1 MKEACRIIKATR
13 AGFSAMKYIK
23 PEMLMLAAQEEER
36 AYKQA
41 VKSRST
47 VPPEFFNLER
57 AGHFNNLEMLTLCLL
72 QELVGRGQN
81 IEAVCLGELMKELFS
96 AKGFAVPNRTLR
108 WKLLRAVAQEAGVV
122 VRDRTNRL
130 TITGVGRFVAIQ
142 IEGYDESI
150 ITELTVAETKD
161 LVNKTLERFNRY

>member
-1 MKEACRIIKATR
+1 
-13 AGFSAMKYIK
+13 
-23 PEMLMLAAQEEER
+23 
-36 AYKQA
+36 
-41 VKSRST
+41 
-47 VPPEFFNLER
+47 
-57 AGHFNNLEMLTLCLL
+57 MLTLCLL

-81 IEAVCLGELMKELFS
+81 IEAVCLGELMKELFLT
-96 AKGFAVPNRTLR
+96 KGFTVPNRTLR
-108 WKLLRAVAQEAGVV
+108 WKLLRAVSQEAGVV

-161 LVNKTLERFNRY
+161 LVIKTIERFNMY